1 MRLLEVTRRRIAF
14 LHEGP
19 CRENGQA
26 LVEYALILGLVSVVA
41 VAMLTA
47 TGGAVTTL
55 LQRVTSALSS
65 AL

>member
-1 MRLLEVTRRRIAF
+1 M
-14 LHEGP
+14 

-26 LVEYALILGLVSVVA
+26 LVEYALILGLVSVVT

-47 TGGAVTTL
+47 TGGAVTAL
-55 LQRVTSALSS
+55 LQRVTSAFSS